1 MDIITFGSPC
11 QDMSIAGKRSGL
23 DGSRSSLFY
32 EAVRIIKEMRC
43 ATDGRYPRF
52 AVWENVPGA
61 FSSNRGE
68 DFRCVLESLC
78 QVKDETLTFFSLI
91 YLRSFYWGYSP
102 VSDYR
107 LHLLPD
113 RLNKK
118 PNRFF
123 RDFQKIFNL
132 FILQK
137 NSTEFLDALT
147 YCRVRYTAP
156 GSNRALFFFA
166 NKRFAQVF

>member
-1 MDIITFGSPC
+1 MPVSRKACKIRAYFFQRRRLFFGFGC
-11 QDMSIAGKRSGL
+11 WLGFFL
-23 DGSRSSLFY
+23 GSDFVST
-32 EAVRIIKEMRC
+32 AVQL
-43 ATDGRYPRF
+43 
-52 AVWENVPGA
+52 
-61 FSSNRGE
+61 S
-68 DFRCVLESLC
+68 DFVNARNERLSVVLRLPSEWNP
-78 QVKDETLTFFSLI
+78 TLTFFSLI